1 MFKIYDNVFDE
12 PTIDKLYG
20 YYRDRKAWT
29 FTGAGSEASSSKW
42 RKFNYVLD
50 HKDKIDK
57 ILYKAADKIISEN
70 NLTPLVKRLRGYASG
85 NIYGTV
91 HELHRDDGAQN
102 YNEIFTVMFY
112 LNKIWQ
118 MHYAG
123 ETIFLTQDWND
134 IWKSAIPKPGRA
146 VLFDG
151 FLPHGAREVSRD
163 CVELRMVATIKYKIK
178 YV

>member
-1 MFKIYDNVFDE
+1 
-12 PTIDKLYG
+12 
-20 YYRDRKAWT
+20 
-29 FTGAGSEASSSKW
+29 
-42 RKFNYVLD
+42 
-50 HKDKIDK
+50 
-57 ILYKAADKIISEN
+57 
-70 NLTPLVKRLRGYASG
+70 
-85 NIYGTV
+85 
-91 HELHRDDGAQN
+91 
-102 YNEIFTVMFY
+102 
-112 LNKIWQ
+112 